1 MRRYNPYLFKVG
13 RSYGFNQFD
22 TEDLIQETYINAYQ
36 NLDKFENRSSL
47 KTWLVKIML
56 NQCYQKKKKSS
67 FQNEILSD
75 DFEKNTNTPMFSQK
89 AASPARTIMN
99 NELKHILELSL
110 LQISE
115 EFRMVFTLRELNGM
129 STRETAEALKI
140 SEANVKVRLLR
151 AKMSLRKEIKKMYS
165 PEEIFEFNLI
175 YCNRIVANVSRELE
189 QPDLPDDL

>member
-1 MRRYNPYLFKVG
+1 MTIIERFALFSDYEVLTRVLSGETGLYEVIMRRYNPYLFKVG

-99 NELKHILELSL
+99 NE
-110 LQISE
+110 
-115 EFRMVFTLRELNGM
+115 
-129 STRETAEALKI
+129 
-140 SEANVKVRLLR
+140 
-151 AKMSLRKEIKKMYS
+151 
-165 PEEIFEFNLI
+165 
-175 YCNRIVANVSRELE
+175 
-189 QPDLPDDL
+189 